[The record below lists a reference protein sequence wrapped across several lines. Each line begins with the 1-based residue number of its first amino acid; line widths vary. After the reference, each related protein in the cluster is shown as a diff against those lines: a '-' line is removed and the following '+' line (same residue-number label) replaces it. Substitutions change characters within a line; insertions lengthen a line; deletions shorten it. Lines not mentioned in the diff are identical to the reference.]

1 MQVCPTKEM
10 TDVPAEPLTDEL
22 LQQLLASASPEAYLT
37 HAELPDRTFADYVQ
51 ALLAEKGISRA
62 KVIKGAGINVTYGYQ
77 IMSGERHPSRD
88 YVIQLALGLGCDLR
102 ETQRLLRLAGKSELW
117 VKVPR
122 DAIIAY
128 CIEHGMTRVECDD
141 ELYRLGEETLLDAE
155 E

>member
-1 MQVCPTKEM
+1 MATKQAVAKAVKKWRG
-10 TDVPAEPLTDEL
+10 DKRSLTVFFDK
-22 LQQLLASASPEAYLT
+22 
-37 HAELPDRTFADYVQ
+37 
-51 ALLAEKGISRA
+51 EKGISRA